1 MWAWWEPPLC
11 LQLILL
17 SALWSAAAPRDPLPE
32 ECYLPEAVDS
42 GDASHES
49 AAPLLAACGRNPI
62 VNPCSSSGGGS
73 GLGAGSSLLEGADH
87 CSRTLRIAAAGGLA
101 EVAAA
106 PLIAGG
112 ACRPV
117 VTSCQG
123 GGSGLAAGSSLLE
136 GANDH
141 GCAVWLVVAGGDLA
155 EVAAAWSGC
164 AGLGCAG
171 GRVCTMSKVARPAC
185 MSRHHAWSLRTNF
198 P

>member
-1 MWAWWEPPLC
+1 MG
-11 LQLILL
+11 
-17 SALWSAAAPRDPLPE
+17 
-32 ECYLPEAVDS
+32 S
-42 GDASHES
+42 GDVSHES

-73 GLGAGSSLLEGADH
+73 GLVAGSSVPEGADH
-87 CSRTLRIAAAGGLA
+87 CSRTVGIAAAAAAEGLA
-101 EVAAA
+101 QVAAA
-106 PLIAGG
+106 PLIAAG

-123 GGSGLAAGSSLLE
+123 GGSGLAAGSSLPE

-155 EVAAAWSGC
+155 EVAAAWSGR

-171 GRVCTMSKVARPAC
+171 GRVCTMSKVASPAC